1 MAPEAPGNL
10 LVVDMQI
17 EGNEFISLADS
28 VDYPAQNTGA
38 VESSGGWLDVY
49 WNGTPTSDAFIPL
62 GRGVVYVRVPPH
74 GYEINT
80 QTKVTFDSLG
90 NYKFAYR
97 HPARGEGFMFVL
109 LLPEGF
115 TLARGEPSARSA
127 KVFHGRLA
135 VYWKPDAKYDRDVK
149 IQWQLA
155 RLQGIIVQERDRIN
169 REIYSSRD
177 VPTNAGAEIVDRR
190 VFIGHG
196 RSETWRV
203 LKDFISDKLRL
214 PYEEFNRQSAAGYST
229 KERLEQML
237 NSSAFAFL
245 VMTGDDEHADG
256 KRHARENV
264 VHEIGLFQGR
274 HGFEKAIVLLE
285 DGCEEFSNIRGVTQI
300 RFPRGNI
307 LAASEDIRDVLV
319 REGLLNSS

>member
-10 LVVDMQI
+10 LVVDMQF
-17 EGNEFISLADS
+17 GGTEFVSLADS
-28 VDYPAQNTGA
+28 VDYPAQNMRT
-38 VESSGGWLDVY
+38 VEASGGWLDVY

-62 GRGVVYVRVPPH
+62 GRGVVYVRVPPQ
-74 GYEINT
+74 GYEIIT

-90 NYKFAYR
+90 NNMFAYR

-115 TLARGEPSARSA
+115 TLALSKPIARSV
-127 KVFHGRLA
+127 KVFHRRLA
-135 VYWKPDAKYDRDVK
+135 VYWKPDAKYDRAAS

-155 RLQGIIVQERDRIN
+155 PVQGNIVEERDRIN
-169 REIYSSRD
+169 REIYSSKD
-177 VPTNAGAEIVDRR
+177 VPTNAGAKIVDRR
-190 VFIGHG
+190 IFIGHG

-203 LKDFISDKLRL
+203 LKDFVSDKLRL

-237 NSSAFAFL
+237 NTSAFAFL

-256 KRHARENV
+256 TSHARENV

-274 HGFEKAIVLLE
+274 HGFERAIVLLE
-285 DGCEEFSNIRGVTQI
+285 EGCEEFSNIRGVTQI

-307 LAASEDIRDVLV
+307 LAVSEDIRDVLV
-319 REGLLNSS
+319 REGLLNS